1 MVKKIT
7 FFVLILFTI
16 SLKAEVKVNTINFL
30 ESVGVNFNGAGP
42 LLVQMDS
49 IRNRI
54 ILANTLSSSVSIIEG
69 QTHEVTNIPLTGR
82 AYQHL
87 KSEAMTINQ
96 KNGNIYLISRN
107 CFHLIYPDKK
117 TSETI
122 QTEKQFESIAVDET
136 TGNVFLAGRE
146 CKNLA
151 FYNART
157 KKFKLKKWLETE
169 EKLINMNATPPPPI
183 RKVIADSD
191 LGQIIAIDGLT
202 STLYLFDSSN
212 GEILANRKLG
222 TTIGTRWHL
231 AGYNCKTH
239 FLYLAVET
247 DKRKVVEAVKIDVLN
262 GEDVV
267 VQLPGFTEGVGV
279 NYNPLRDE
287 VYIPYDNHPTVHV
300 VDFKNGGEVAEI
312 KVPAF
317 GNDASAIDFKNNLL
331 YIASWAHGE
340 IDIIDLNKRKLVQ
353 RVPGLGILP
362 HMFNIAFNPNNNEIY
377 FPKGATAV
385 NGTFGSALCVFNPKT
400 KETSKIYTG
409 WSPVDLIEMENRNS
423 FLVVNSED
431 QVAEVTADGNVE
443 FKKLPFDYPIGMVK
457 NPQGNVYVSYGPHQS
472 YWPNVYIWGAKNG
485 ILTIDNEDLGFY
497 DRRIPRQAHKMVF
510 DKKGTLYF
518 TQNNWGREEQFLG
531 RLYDDVRLFEPGKR
545 LKLGDKV
552 VRETTQRILK
562 YDEAKNWLYLVR
574 IGEQESDPS
583 VFQIVGIDSQKVI
596 QKFELGL
603 VATDLA
609 FNEHEIYISN
619 FGSDNVSIINKD
631 DFSVTT
637 LKAKRR
643 PLKLI
648 ESGGNI
654 FAINH
659 LGNTLQE
666 ITKNGK
672 SHKIKFEAFPDNL
685 FKWKNKVI
693 ITSHSATK
701 LYVISF
707 DPVIEKYD
715 LLFQFEYPYG
725 DTRFDSRNVSFY
737 VNGQYGD
744 GIFDISKAKVDK
756 NGNLWLTDFLSGKLF
771 IFQET

>member
-1 MVKKIT
+1 M
-7 FFVLILFTI
+7 
-16 SLKAEVKVNTINFL
+16 
-30 ESVGVNFNGAGP
+30 
-42 LLVQMDS
+42 
-49 IRNRI
+49 
-54 ILANTLSSSVSIIEG
+54 
-69 QTHEVTNIPLTGR
+69 
-82 AYQHL
+82 
-87 KSEAMTINQ
+87 
-96 KNGNIYLISRN
+96 
-107 CFHLIYPDKK
+107 
-117 TSETI
+117 
-122 QTEKQFESIAVDET
+122 
-136 TGNVFLAGRE
+136 
-146 CKNLA
+146 
-151 FYNART
+151 
-157 KKFKLKKWLETE
+157 
-169 EKLINMNATPPPPI
+169 
-183 RKVIADSD
+183 
-191 LGQIIAIDGLT
+191 
-202 STLYLFDSSN
+202 
-212 GEILANRKLG
+212 
-222 TTIGTRWHL
+222 
-231 AGYNCKTH
+231 
-239 FLYLAVET
+239 
-247 DKRKVVEAVKIDVLN
+247 
-262 GEDVV
+262 
-267 VQLPGFTEGVGV
+267 
-279 NYNPLRDE
+279 
-287 VYIPYDNHPTVHV
+287 
-300 VDFKNGGEVAEI
+300 
-312 KVPAF
+312 
-317 GNDASAIDFKNNLL
+317 
-331 YIASWAHGE
+331 
-340 IDIIDLNKRKLVQ
+340 
-353 RVPGLGILP
+353 
-362 HMFNIAFNPNNNEIY
+362 
-377 FPKGATAV
+377 
-385 NGTFGSALCVFNPKT
+385 
-400 KETSKIYTG
+400 
-409 WSPVDLIEMENRNS
+409 
-423 FLVVNSED
+423 
-431 QVAEVTADGNVE
+431 
-443 FKKLPFDYPIGMVK
+443 
-457 NPQGNVYVSYGPHQS
+457 
-472 YWPNVYIWGAKNG
+472 
-485 ILTIDNEDLGFY
+485 
-497 DRRIPRQAHKMVF
+497 
-510 DKKGTLYF
+510 
-518 TQNNWGREEQFLG
+518 
-531 RLYDDVRLFEPGKR
+531 PGKR

-619 FGSDNVSIINKD
+619 FGSDDVSIINKD